1 MTQPL
6 YELALFAGAG
16 GGTLGGKILG
26 WRTVCAVEFDAYA
39 RAVLA
44 ARQNDGCLDPFP
56 IWNDVRTFTKRNNAV
71 RRVIRELRR
80 IRHSLVISG
89 GFPCQDISCAGKGA
103 GLDGARSGLWAEFAR
118 IIREIR
124 PRHVF
129 VENSPM
135 LTSRGLGRV
144 LGDLAAMGYD
154 ARWGVLGA
162 VHAGAPHRR
171 LRIWIR
177 AELADADR
185 KQFRKRSR
193 ERGDNRKSGAA
204 ADRAALRNIASVS
217 REDLADAA
225 RDRWPQRDEQHDGR
239 MLTAF
244 PDADSPGRE
253 EQRSALADGA
263 EHEAAECGDWW
274 RTEPDVGRVANG
286 VAARVDRLRCIG
298 NGQVPHVAAL
308 AWRALSN

>member
-135 LTSRGLGRV
+135 ITSRGLGRV

-193 ERGDNRKSGAA
+193 ERGDNRESGAA

-239 MLTAF
+239 MLTATH
-244 PDADSPGRE
+244 G
-253 EQRSALADGA
+253 
-263 EHEAAECGDWW
+263 
-274 RTEPDVGRVANG
+274 
-286 VAARVDRLRCIG
+286 DRLRESCG
-298 NGQVPHVAAL
+298 
-308 AWRALSN
+308 